1 MLERSQ
7 PAPADGVGGAAHR
20 VRNSG
25 GVGLYLSAAPD
36 PPPLL
41 TLAGIVC
48 LIAGVV
54 YAMRIK
60 PQPVVVALE
69 DKQGNA
75 RREGGREG

>member
-1 MLERSQ
+1 ML
-7 PAPADGVGGAAHR
+7 VGPLIVFEILA
-20 VRNSG
+20 
-25 GVGLYLSAAPD
+25 GLAYTFLLRQTR
-36 PPPLL
+36 PPLL

>member
-1 MLERSQ
+1 ML
-7 PAPADGVGGAAHR
+7 VGPLIVFEILA
-20 VRNSG
+20 
-25 GVGLYLSAAPD
+25 GLAYTFLLRQTR
-36 PPPLL
+36 PPLL

-69 DKQGNA
+69 DKQG
-75 RREGGREG
+75 

>member
-1 MLERSQ
+1 
-7 PAPADGVGGAAHR
+7 
-20 VRNSG
+20 
-25 GVGLYLSAAPD
+25 
-36 PPPLL
+36 PLL

-69 DKQGNA
+69 DKQG
-75 RREGGREG
+75 